1 MYSDLKY
8 NEVTAFYKLS
18 NPNFFP
24 VRRDKWI
31 NMERK
36 KKCLVEGGKKVGG
49 MGKEVSETETVE
61 ECEEGEG

>member
-24 VRRDKWI
+24 VVLTSKLQR
-31 NMERK
+31 MY
-36 KKCLVEGGKKVGG
+36 LVYGSANVMLTKNCHKFFLLSVYLAYY
-49 MGKEVSETETVE
+49 
-61 ECEEGEG
+61 